1 MAKPTQ
7 AQFEAKR
14 VEIEGISST
23 VEELQRLSG
32 KVGTLLTEMS
42 WAEIP
47 DAVYDRI
54 FTKYTSLKNEL
65 KTKVTNL

>member
-7 AQFEAKR
+7 AQFEAKKA
-14 VEIEGISST
+14 EIDSIGST
-23 VEELQRLSG
+23 VDDLQQLGG
-32 KVGTLLTEMS
+32 KVGILLTQVPWE
-42 WAEIP
+42 EIS
-47 DAVYDRI
+47 DGAYDRI